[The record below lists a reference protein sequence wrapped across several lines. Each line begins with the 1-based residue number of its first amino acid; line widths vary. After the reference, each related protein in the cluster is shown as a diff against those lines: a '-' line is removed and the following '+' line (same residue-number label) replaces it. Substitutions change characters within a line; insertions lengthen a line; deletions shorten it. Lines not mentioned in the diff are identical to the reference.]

1 VQSLLDDVLALSSHR
16 EFKDDIMVFWLER
29 LQIRER
35 VTPRWFSPFADAR

>member
-1 VQSLLDDVLALSSHR
+1 
-16 EFKDDIMVFWLER
+16 VFWLER